1 MRVGIAGLG
10 RMGRAMAARLG
21 SEARPIP
28 VWNRTPGRA
37 CDLPGTH
44 ELASLEAMGA
54 ACDIVLTS
62 LTDDAAVRSV
72 YARLLAAPVEGT
84 LFIEA
89 STIRPDTLRTIAAAA
104 VAAGALLVD
113 APLAGGP
120 AALRAGDAI
129 AFLGGTDEAVE
140 RARPVLARFCR
151 RIEHLGPSGAGTVM
165 KLVANLPI
173 GVYFQAL
180 AEALALG
187 RSHGLTLDAMLAILL
202 ETPGA
207 LPLLPRK
214 LEVLRG
220 RPGEAHF
227 DIAGVRKDLLA
238 MTAAAQLA
246 GVPTPAASAAL
257 GAYAAASAAGWGSR
271 DFAEIARFWAEAMA
285 DQDRQPPLDP

>member
-21 SEARPIP
+21 SEDQPIP
-28 VWNRTPGRA
+28 VWNRTPGRTPNLSGA
-37 CDLPGTH
+37 QELPDLA
-44 ELASLEAMGA
+44 ELSA

-62 LTDDAAVRSV
+62 LTDDAAVQSV
-72 YARLLAAPVEGT
+72 YEALLATPVGGK
-84 LFIEA
+84 LFIET
-89 STIRPDTLRTIAAAA
+89 STIRPDTIRRIAGPAEAMGA
-104 VAAGALLVD
+104 VLVD

-120 AALRAGDAI
+120 AALRAGEAI
-129 AFLGGTDEAVE
+129 AFLGGTEAAVA
-140 RARPVLARFCR
+140 RARPVLRHFCR

-187 RSHGLTLDAMLAILL
+187 RRHGLVLDAMLAILV

-214 LEVLRG
+214 LDVLRG
-220 RPGEAHF
+220 AAGEAHF

-257 GAYAAASAAGWGSR
+257 GAYAAASAAGWGGR

-285 DQDRQPPLDP
+285 DQDREPRLDP

>member
-21 SEARPIP
+21 SAATPIP
-28 VWNRTPGRA
+28 VWNRTPGRG
-37 CDLPGTH
+37 CDLPGTR
-44 ELASLEAMGA
+44 ELPGPEELGA
-54 ACDIVLTS
+54 ACDIMLTS

-72 YARLLAAPVEGT
+72 YDRLLAGPVGGK
-84 LFIEA
+84 LFIET
-89 STIRPDTLRTIAAAA
+89 STIRPDTIRPIAAQAA
-104 VAAGALLVD
+104 ALGALLVD

-120 AALRAGDAI
+120 AALRAGEAI
-129 AFLGGTDEAVE
+129 AFLGGTDAGVE

-151 RIEHLGPSGAGTVM
+151 RIEHLGPSGAGTAM

-187 RSHGLTLDAMLAILL
+187 RRQGLALDTMLAILV

-214 LEVLRG
+214 LDVLRG
-220 RPGEAHF
+220 AAGAAHF

-271 DFAEIARFWAEAMA
+271 DFAEIARFWTEAMA
-285 DQDRQPPLDP
+285 DQDREPRLQP